1 MYQSWWRWTPGTGS
15 LFLYKGHYREGRR
28 INTFSISCTEGY
40 TRRYSIIIRDEDDY
54 YLVYSGI
61 SGFSFFPTRCTNQS
75 YSTDFQLS
83 ISVSWPAHST
93 AGLTNAPQCSA
104 VAGGQCSLDVP
115 ADSNYRALIV
125 TDLPTNNPD
134 LSENIN
140 IRLQCSSTRGWA
152 YAVVVLVPLLL
163 VVGVIITT
171 VILLVVCCWR
181 KRDSLRATCCRR
193 HKVKQTQ
200 EQLLLLR

>member
-1 MYQSWWRWTPGTGS
+1 MTTILSIQASVVSVSSQHGALTRAIQLTFSSVYQLVGLRTPQLAS
-15 LFLYKGHYREGRR
+15 SPGHTLLPRLPSTKRGRR
-28 INTFSISCTEGY
+28 VWPG
-40 TRRYSIIIRDEDDY
+40 DEA
-54 YLVYSGI
+54 
-61 SGFSFFPTRCTNQS
+61 N
-75 YSTDFQLS
+75 
-83 ISVSWPAHST
+83 ST

>member
-1 MYQSWWRWTPGTGS
+1 MRSRFPFSGCTSSSYLHEIQFNVSASW
-15 LFLYKGHYREGRR
+15 F
-28 INTFSISCTEGY
+28 
-40 TRRYSIIIRDEDDY
+40 
-54 YLVYSGI
+54 V
-61 SGFSFFPTRCTNQS
+61 
-75 YSTDFQLS
+75 
-83 ISVSWPAHST
+83 HST
-93 AGLTNAPQCSA
+93 AGLTDAPRCSA
-104 VAGGQCSLDVP
+104 NCSLSVP

-193 HKVKQTQ
+193 HNTQTTTTEAAPTSAVELQEMESQGPQQPAADQKDNKTTNDSQKDGQQHLTAAPPPSYNDSLDYPTKQSD
-200 EQLLLLR
+200 LPPPYIKN